1 MTNNASQYA
10 SAAKR
15 YLAELSIL
23 PRKVAPQV
31 HVVHMYL
38 FSIPLYTSGMYILAR
53 WLVSALALMA
63 TAYLVP
69 GISVSSFYTALIVAL
84 VVGFLNAIVRPILI
98 ILTLP
103 ITIVTFGLFVL
114 VINGAML
121 MLASTFLKGFSVDSW
136 MAAILGSVVLS
147 VISWIGNQFLHNANH
162 E

>member
-1 MTNNASQYA
+1 
-10 SAAKR
+10 
-15 YLAELSIL
+15 
-23 PRKVAPQV
+23 
-31 HVVHMYL
+31 
-38 FSIPLYTSGMYILAR
+38 MYILAR

-69 GISVSSFYTALIVAL
+69 GISVSSFYAALIVAL

-103 ITIVTFGLFVL
+103 ITIVTFGLFVF

-121 MLASTFLKGFSVDSW
+121 MFASTFLKGFHVDSW
-136 MAAILGSVVLS
+136 VAAIIGAVVMA
-147 VISWIGNQFLHNANH
+147 VISWTLNRFLHNSQH

>member
-1 MTNNASQYA
+1 M
-10 SAAKR
+10 
-15 YLAELSIL
+15 
-23 PRKVAPQV
+23 QV

-38 FSIPLYTSGMYILAR
+38 FGIPLYTSGMYILAR

-69 GISVSSFYTALIVAL
+69 GISVSSFYAALIVAL

-103 ITIVTFGLFVL
+103 ITILTFGLFVL

-121 MLASTFLKGFSVDSW
+121 MIASSLIDGFHVDTW
-136 MAAILGSVVLS
+136 VGAIVGALVMAVM
-147 VISWIGNQFLHNANH
+147 SWIGNQFLHNSQH